1 MKASTAWLPMKPAPP
16 VTTASGFISRRVQF
30 LQGTDVVVTVDRH
43 AVRDFALQ
51 EFRNQIAYRI
61 FDGTLRRKTQDPLN
75 LVGIDMVA
83 ADIDRRLRR
92 GFDLGI
98 LRYRLL
104 DDLLHQ
110 LGNVLD
116 HHFLEPST
124 EDSRSGKEW
133 AR

>member
-30 LQGTDVVVTVDRH
+30 LQGTDVVVTVVRH
-43 AVRDFALQ
+43 AVRDFALP

-83 ADIDRRLRR
+83 ADIVRRLRR
-92 GFDLGI
+92 DFDLAL
-98 LRYRLL
+98 LRHRLL
-104 DDLLHQ
+104 DDLLQ
-110 LGNVLD
+110 D
-116 HHFLEPST
+116 RKST
-124 EDSRSGKEW
+124 RLNSSH
-133 AR
+133 